1 MAYAGLIFD
10 LDQTL
15 VDTSIVADLRS
26 QRRWPAVY
34 PRIPETIIY
43 PGILQLLTDLKTL
56 KVPMVIVTSS
66 PGTYCTRVLNH
77 HKLPIDFQICYHDTA
92 NRKPHPEPM
101 LKALSALKLKAS
113 DVIAV
118 GDDPKDVASA
128 NDAKLFNIACT
139 WGSAEPAQMANA
151 GANLVC
157 ATVSELR
164 QQLGQLL
171 SLNL

>member
-15 VDTSIVADLRS
+15 VDTSIIADLRS
-26 QRRWPAVY
+26 QRKWPAIY

-43 PGILQLLTDLKTL
+43 PGILHLLTDLKVH

-66 PGTYCTRVLNH
+66 PGTYCTRVLSH
-77 HKLPIDFQICYHDTA
+77 HKLPIDFQVCYHDTT
-92 NRKPHPEPM
+92 NKKPHPEPM
-101 LKALSALKLKAS
+101 LKALSVLNLKAA
-113 DVIAV
+113 DVVAV

-128 NDAKLFNIACT
+128 NDAKIFNIACT
-139 WGSAEPAQMANA
+139 WGLVETEQVVAA

-157 ATVSELR
+157 ATVTELR

-171 SLNL
+171 SLRL